1 MGMESTSPTPHTQWQ
16 PPSWEEVVQ
25 QHFGRV
31 YRLAFRL
38 SGNQHDAEDITQDV
52 FIKVFRSLAGLKPG
66 SIEGWLHRITTNVF
80 LDQVRRKKR
89 IRMEYMGEQDTGYAD
104 RSELSNPERH
114 FDYQD
119 LDLDIQNALNQLSPQ
134 YRVVV
139 VLCDIEGLSYEEIAQ
154 TLGIKL
160 GTVRSRL
167 HRGRAKLRVALEDFN
182 PGIPAALSA
191 GGR

>member
-1 MGMESTSPTPHTQWQ
+1 METVGQTPHTQWQ
-16 PPSWEEVVQ
+16 PPSWEEVVH

-89 IRMEYMGEQDTGYAD
+89 IRMDHMGEEDTGYAD
-104 RSELSNPERH
+104 RSELNDPERH
-114 FDYQD
+114 FDHQN
-119 LDLDIQNALNQLSPQ
+119 LDLDIQNALNELSAQ
-134 YRVVV
+134 YRIVV

-160 GTVRSRL
+160 GTVRSRI
-167 HRGRAKLRVALEDFN
+167 HRARAKLRIALEHLN
-182 PGIPAALSA
+182 PGAAAALAAGSA
-191 GGR
+191 L